1 MVEIASK
8 PTIHNDA
15 KCNASFLRTPTIPR
29 KSPGKQKIGVGEL
42 VLLQAADKIV
52 DIDSISEQNLKTS
65 LLRDLIKAFCNF
77 SI

>member
-1 MVEIASK
+1 MVEIAIK

-15 KCNASFLRTPTIPR
+15 KCNPSFLRTPTIPR
-29 KSPGKQKIGVGEL
+29 KSPGKRKIGVGEL

-65 LLRDLIKAFCNF
+65 LL
-77 SI
+77 